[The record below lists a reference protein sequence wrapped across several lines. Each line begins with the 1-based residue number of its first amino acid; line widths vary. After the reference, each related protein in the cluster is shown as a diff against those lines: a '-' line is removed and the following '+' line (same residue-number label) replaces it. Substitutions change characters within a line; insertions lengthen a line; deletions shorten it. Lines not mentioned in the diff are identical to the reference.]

1 MAGFDASVIADIGSN
16 TPDIAGSQSKALTL
30 ADLYDTNTLNKMKV
44 ADAKQSQTDMTY
56 AKQILSGKDLSKLED
71 QNSAVAE
78 ITKRSPQLGMQ
89 LARGFSQQQQDKAGN
104 DLDQLKLHAA
114 KNDILGS
121 AIEPLKA
128 QHDELIQNFLRANP
142 KATAEQAEQSVDAA
156 MRPQMFQALSQ
167 LRDARLPN
175 GQPVLNDQDLAFAKQ
190 SFANGYNPQ
199 AVNTIVARSQ
209 QAKEAIKLKM
219 EQQAASDKS
228 RHEKVTEDQEAER
241 ERHNRT
247 TEHQG
252 QERVDLSKD
261 KFERDSKGG
270 LTLKATAALA
280 EQAEAGD
287 TTALQGLKPADKVK
301 VRNLMADNAEIR
313 GTKGGD
319 QAAANANFAGVKAG
333 ERTLGQRQANID
345 MAVNEAQNI
354 GPILREQSAKVPREA
369 FTGWNK
375 LIQAADNADSDP
387 ELLAFAQAAKSYANI
402 YTRATVPGASSVFD
416 REEAVKHLPIFTS
429 QESFNRVLDIMDKE
443 MAAAKK
449 SPEQVR
455 KSLSDAV
462 TGRTSEAGGVAPTV
476 NPSATPAGAAP
487 KVISWND
494 LPN

>member
-16 TPDIAGSQSKALTL
+16 VPDIPGSQAKALTL
-30 ADLYDTNTLNKMKV
+30 ADLYDNNTLNKIKV
-44 ADAKQSQTDMTY
+44 SEAKQGQSDMTY
-56 AKQILSGKDLSKLED
+56 AKQILAGKDLSKLED
-71 QNSAVAE
+71 QNSAVSE

-89 LARGFSQQQQDKAGN
+89 LARGFSTQASDKAGN

-114 KNDILGS
+114 KNDIMGS

-128 QHDELIQNFLRANP
+128 KHDELIANFMKANP
-142 KATAEQAEQSVDAA
+142 KATPEQAEQSVDAA
-156 MRPQMFQALSQ
+156 MRPDMFQVLSQ
-167 LRDARLPN
+167 LREQKLPN

-199 AVNTIVARSQ
+199 AVNTIVSRSQ

-219 EQQAASDKS
+219 EQLASQDKS
-228 RHEKVTEDQEAER
+228 RHEKVTEDQETER
-241 ERHNRT
+241 ERHDRA
-247 TEHQG
+247 TEG
-252 QERVDLSKD
+252 AAAARGDLAKE
-261 KFERDSKGG
+261 KFERDKNGG
-270 LTLKATAALA
+270 LTMKATAALA

-301 VRNLMADNAEIR
+301 VRNLMADNAQIR

-462 TGRTSEAGGVAPTV
+462 TGRNSEAGGVAPTV
-476 NPSATPAGAAP
+476 NPAPAGSGAP
-487 KVISWND
+487 AKVISWND